1 MPCPLSSSS
10 PSLPFD
16 PSTLPDLSRKSKS
29 FSFGSPFKR
38 GREEGGKGRRSPGES
53 RANLLRSN
61 DWEEGGKGKSSG
73 EVLTNLTMSKE
84 GRRKE
89 KEGKER
95 GGKDCK
101 EGGGRGEKR
110 ESKEGRV
117 ERHLRNFSKSVVVET
132 PKFSKSQKSRLLIC
146 ESFVALVFEVC
157 AGEKEEGG
165 EGRGF

>member
-16 PSTLPDLSRKSKS
+16 PSTLPDLARKSKS

-38 GREEGGKGRRSPGES
+38 S
-53 RANLLRSN
+53 R
-61 DWEEGGKGKSSG
+61 EEGGKGKSSG

-101 EGGGRGEKR
+101 EGGGRF
-110 ESKEGRV
+110 

-132 PKFSKSQKSRLLIC
+132 PIFSKSQKSRLLIC

-165 EGRGF
+165 EGRGY